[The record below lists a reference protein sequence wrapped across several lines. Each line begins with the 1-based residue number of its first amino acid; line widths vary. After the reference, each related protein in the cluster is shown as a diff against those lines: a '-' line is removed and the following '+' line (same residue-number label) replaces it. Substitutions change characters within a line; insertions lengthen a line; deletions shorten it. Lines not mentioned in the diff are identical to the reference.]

1 MAGND
6 EYLEFARKVAAPTTE
21 QLVDNVLR
29 KARASR
35 GAPVREQDQA
45 TRPQPAPGPTDGRVT
60 ELVSR
65 VLDGA
70 ARFVRGTG
78 LLRGRRKSRDS
89 EPPQEPDRTQA
100 PPTPPP
106 GPGAGT
112 GGARSDAPDSHFCD
126 GGKNAEDIFWS
137 GEKVPET
144 AGVDDAPDAPSLLS
158 SPWELSATG
167 VRSQGSGIG
176 GLSPVP
182 WQGGQSRA
190 QEPCGAY
197 LPVDSPSF
205 QLEEEASVSR
215 LSLREPSSLQSS
227 AACRFHVRSS
237 ARSPD
242 VPDGHANVFDA
253 SIASEET
260 GQSPVHFD
268 LAPESPIQAPAAPQ
282 QTLAKDEK
290 EERQQAEK
298 EVRDL
303 KATIAELE
311 ERLQQQDEQ
320 LQLNKTRQQE
330 LSDDLEEARR
340 AAQEHQQAAA
350 EARQHIEKEVTS
362 PHPSSSSVQQAPSP
376 VPECASLSPLQGD
389 VGKEPVHT
397 WRHPAGEVFLSAV
410 QACLPTL
417 AASPASTASRSP
429 PQGRHAHRGILA
441 VPEEAYKANP
451 SQHGGIAA
459 HEAEVGHQHDDR
471 LRALEKCMEETRRQL
486 EVCLE
491 TAARSRSPVTS
502 PVQAREEPTAVRV
515 ASPERGHSEASPA
528 GHPCWSECPTIEVP
542 DAHLQ
547 ACLLLRSRLANTLD
561 PPELLQKAQAMLRL
575 KAAVGEIYA
584 VLCLQT
590 KAKSFLAQ
598 SRVAELA
605 QRRRPR
611 PQTAGSGRSTQPRG
625 ALNRSP
631 LPPSEALR
639 RRATVQAVADRGRGD
654 EAASGVTARR
664 RWSSCP
670 RPESVPPLALELVQ
684 FGERPVPRVSPV
696 PPEAVARSEMPASE
710 EAAAEAGA
718 EPAVE
723 AAAAAAA
730 RGSAVFAAR
739 SLLEKDGSKPTRPMS
754 SPALLAQPREP
765 RVVAIRPRQIK
776 SASMARQS
784 MPARSRPASGISRSR
799 KAGGWEKSDIGNSQ
813 AELWLIKQRTLA
825 GMLWPPMSEAARG
838 RRPGAG
844 CARPLRKAISDQQG
858 CGCKPEEVQPLAL
871 KFAMAEA
878 EILREGEAS

>member
-1 MAGND
+1 M
-6 EYLEFARKVAAPTTE
+6 KVPAPTTE

-45 TRPQPAPGPTDGRVT
+45 SRPQPARGSNSTTRPTDGRVT

-65 VLDGA
+65 VLDSA

-89 EPPQEPDRTQA
+89 EPPQEPGRTQA
-100 PPTPPP
+100 PPP
-106 GPGAGT
+106 GHGAGT
-112 GGARSDAPDSHFCD
+112 GGARSDAPDLHPPD

-137 GEKVPET
+137 GEKVPNTRDHNE
-144 AGVDDAPDAPSLLS
+144 PDEPSLLS

-167 VRSQGSGIG
+167 ARSEGSGIG

-182 WQGGQSRA
+182 WQGEPSRD
-190 QEPCGAY
+190 QEPGGACP
-197 LPVDSPSF
+197 PVDSPSF
-205 QLEEEASVSR
+205 QLEEDANVSR
-215 LSLREPSSLQSS
+215 LSPREPSSQS
-227 AACRFHVRSS
+227 AACRFHVRSA
-237 ARSPD
+237 ARSRD
-242 VPDGHANVFDA
+242 VPDAHANVSNT

-268 LAPESPIQAPAAPQ
+268 LAPESQLEAPAAPQ
-282 QTLAKDEK
+282 QTLAKEEQ
-290 EERQQAEK
+290 EERQRAEK

-320 LQLNKTRQQE
+320 LQLNQTRQQE

-340 AAQEHQQAAA
+340 AVQEHQQAAEEA
-350 EARQHIEKEVTS
+350 LQARQHIEKEVAS
-362 PHPSSSSVQQAPSP
+362 PHPSSSSVQRAPSP
-376 VPECASLSPLQGD
+376 APECASLSPLRGD
-389 VGKEPVHT
+389 VGKELVHT

-429 PQGRHAHRGILA
+429 PPGRHAHRGILA

-451 SQHGGIAA
+451 SQQGGIPA
-459 HEAEVGHQHDDR
+459 HEAEVGCQHDDR
-471 LRALEKCMEETRRQL
+471 LLALEKCMEETRRQL

-502 PVQAREEPTAVRV
+502 PVQVPEKPSPVRI
-515 ASPERGHSEASPA
+515 ASPERGHAEASP
-528 GHPCWSECPTIEVP
+528 GHPSVSECPTVEVP

-547 ACLLLRSRLANTLD
+547 ASLLLRSCLGNALD

-598 SRVAELA
+598 STVAGLA

-625 ALNRSP
+625 AFNRSP
-631 LPPSEALR
+631 LPPSSEALR
-639 RRATVQAVADRGRGD
+639 RRATVQAIPERGRGG
-654 EAASGVTARR
+654 EAATGVTARR

-670 RPESVPPLALELVQ
+670 RPDSVPPLALELVQ
-684 FGERPVPRVSPV
+684 FGERVVPQVSPS
-696 PPEAVARSEMPASE
+696 PPEAVGQEMPASE
-710 EAAAEAGA
+710 EV
-718 EPAVE
+718 AVE
-723 AAAAAAA
+723 TASEETVAAA

-739 SLLEKDGSKPTRPMS
+739 SLLEKDGKPTRPMS

-784 MPARSRPASGISRSR
+784 LPGRSRPASGMSRSR

-844 CARPLRKAISDQQG
+844 CARPLTKAISDQQG
-858 CGCKPEEVQPLAL
+858 CGCKPQEVQPLAL

-878 EILREGEAS
+878 EILHEGEAS